1 MKKRHV
7 IIIFL
12 IVCVLFVGGKVRD
25 MRKQIPF
32 QEVIPLDGGAA
43 IVNAQEWFLNDLK
56 ITCRDEKGVVVEE
69 ASYDHNGLCIIK
81 DLINNKNYTI
91 EIGRTDLKGK
101 LLYQKSE
108 KQVTPRAGGAE
119 YYVLVGASVGK
130 AWNFDAIPE
139 RLNLGPGI
147 VFGNRTI
154 YEFDKSK
161 AINALVNLPISVSG
175 VIIKECSAYFP
186 RDIESSKKQT
196 IEWVNIL
203 RKHGKM
209 PILATVVP
217 VTKEHDEQHP
227 GRFKSILE
235 FNDFIREYASK
246 EALAILDLEKAVC
259 TSSSDRHLREDYA
272 QADGLHLIPK
282 AYNEGLDKLIM
293 TSLDSYREP
302 GMVK

>member
-7 IIIFL
+7 IIFFFL
-12 IVCVLFVGGKVRD
+12 IVGVLFVGGKVRD

-32 QEVIPLDGGAA
+32 QEVISLDGGAA

-81 DLINNKNYTI
+81 GLINNKNYTI

-108 KQVTPRAGGAE
+108 KPVTPQAGGAE

-186 RDIESSKKQT
+186 REIKFSEDQIRA
-196 IEWVNIL
+196 WVNEVRSQGINS
-203 RKHGKM
+203 
-209 PILATVVP
+209 ILATVVP
-217 VTKEHDEQHP
+217 VTKDRDNADLGKFQ
-227 GRFKSILE
+227 SILE
-235 FNDFIREYASK
+235 FNDFIREYAAK
-246 EALAILDLEKAVC
+246 EHLMVLDLEKAVRISE
-259 TSSSDRHLREDYA
+259 TDRHLREEYA
-272 QADGLHLIPK
+272 QPDGSHLVKK
-282 AYNEGLDKLIM
+282 AYDEALDKIAVELIKEL
-293 TSLDSYREP
+293 TKKP
-302 GMVK
+302 NN